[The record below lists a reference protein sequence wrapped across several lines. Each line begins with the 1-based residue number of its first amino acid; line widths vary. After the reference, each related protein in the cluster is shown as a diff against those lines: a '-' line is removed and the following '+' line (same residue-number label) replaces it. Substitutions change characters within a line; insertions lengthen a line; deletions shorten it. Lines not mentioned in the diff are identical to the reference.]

1 MATGDSQLHAVSAL
15 ISTDVYK
22 KYINKNADEAKQYKV
37 AKICVLI
44 FGVISII
51 FALLKPAMLSDIL
64 TLSNAGVGAL
74 VPTVIG
80 GLYWKRSTKAAAIS
94 SIIAG
99 EAIMVLFTFI
109 LKVSPLGFGAGLWS
123 MFVSLVVF
131 VTVSLLTK
139 PSEHVSE
146 VVDSINKYF
155 AVVK

>member
-1 MATGDSQLHAVSAL
+1 MSTGDSQLHAVSTL

-22 KYINKNADEAKQYKV
+22 KYINKNASEAKQYMV

-74 VPTVIG
+74 VPTIVG

-94 SIIAG
+94 SIVAG

-123 MFVSLVVF
+123 MFVSLVIF
-131 VTVSLLTK
+131 VTVSLFTK
-139 PSEHVSE
+139 PSEHISE
-146 VVDSINKYF
+146 VIDSINEYF
-155 AVVK
+155 AVAK

>member
-1 MATGDSQLHAVSAL
+1 
-15 ISTDVYK
+15 
-22 KYINKNADEAKQYKV
+22 
-37 AKICVLI
+37 
-44 FGVISII
+44 
-51 FALLKPAMLSDIL
+51 
-64 TLSNAGVGAL
+64 
-74 VPTVIG
+74 
-80 GLYWKRSTKAAAIS
+80 
-94 SIIAG
+94 
-99 EAIMVLFTFI
+99 MVLFTFI